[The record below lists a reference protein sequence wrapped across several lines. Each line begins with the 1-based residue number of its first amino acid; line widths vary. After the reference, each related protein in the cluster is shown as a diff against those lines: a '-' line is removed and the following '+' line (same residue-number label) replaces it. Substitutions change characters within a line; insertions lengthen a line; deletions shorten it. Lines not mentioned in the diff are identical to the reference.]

1 MEVLN
6 HSVFIL
12 NVVLDSVKIVRCATE
27 VLLLKIVRLFLFLL
41 SNRKDV
47 LYSVGHDKVFVRF
60 ESEDGPLICLR
71 NALLLV
77 SAVVGEVTN

>member
-12 NVVLDSVKIVRCATE
+12 NVVLDSVEIVRCATE

-47 LYSVGHDKVFVRF
+47 LYSVCHNKVFVRF
-60 ESEDGPLICLR
+60 ESEDGSLICLR